1 METLNRQ
8 VLLLKLTRK
17 LVICTA
23 VLLAIILMFFFTPAF
38 FNGESS
44 AAASDP
50 GAQERSFLTLIVFG
64 TGLIGGFVSIQQRI
78 HRVTDGEL
86 KHLSESW
93 SGVLLIPIY
102 GGIFAIV
109 LHVIFYL
116 RYSPVSC
123 FHVTGPTHSQS
134 QHPPLKILKPFLLPP
149 CQ

>member
-38 FNGESS
+38 SNGESS

-50 GAQERSFLTLIVFG
+50 GAQERSFLTLIVFS

-78 HRVTDGEL
+78 HRVD
-86 KHLSESW
+86 
-93 SGVLLIPIY
+93 
-102 GGIFAIV
+102 
-109 LHVIFYL
+109 
-116 RYSPVSC
+116 
-123 FHVTGPTHSQS
+123 
-134 QHPPLKILKPFLLPP
+134 
-149 CQ
+149 